1 MDYQTLGTSTAKVSR
16 IAIGCMRMAD
26 LDVKEAEDLVCHAAE
41 KGINCFDHADIYGG
55 GSCEKIFG
63 EVLKKNPGMRDSI
76 FLQSKCGIIPG
87 KCYNNSADYIIS
99 ATEGILSRLGTD
111 YLDMLLIH
119 RPDALV
125 EPEEVAEAFDKL
137 YAQGKVRNFG
147 VSNHSSMQMELL
159 QKYLRQPLLTDQL
172 QFGIVNSNMISSGM
186 EVNMESSGSMD
197 RDGRVLDYC
206 RLKDITIQVW
216 SPFQYGMFEGTFL
229 GSEKYEELNRV
240 IDRIAEKY
248 HVSNTA
254 VATAW
259 ILRHPA
265 KMQVI
270 AGTMK
275 KSRIDDICE
284 AGKISLTRE
293 EWYELYLAAGHMLP

>member
-1 MDYQTLGTSTAKVSR
+1 MFGLRLFGLDAPALLEATEEKTRLFGLDAQLLFDAAILLVTMLVLYIILSYLLFNPVRQVLEKRKER
-16 IAIGCMRMAD
+16 ID
-26 LDVKEAEDLVCHAAE
+26 NEKKQAEDDKAA
-41 KGINCFDHADIYGG
+41 A
-55 GSCEKIFG
+55 SQ
-63 EVLKKNPGMRDSI
+63 LK
-76 FLQSKCGIIPG
+76 
-87 KCYNNSADYIIS
+87 
-99 ATEGILSRLGTD
+99 
-111 YLDMLLIH
+111 
-119 RPDALV
+119 
-125 EPEEVAEAFDKL
+125 EEYEAK
-137 YAQGKVRNFG
+137 
-147 VSNHSSMQMELL
+147 
-159 QKYLRQPLLTDQL
+159 
-172 QFGIVNSNMISSGM
+172 
-186 EVNMESSGSMD
+186 
-197 RDGRVLDYC
+197 
-206 RLKDITIQVW
+206 LKDITIQVW